1 MDGDIWLICCG
12 ERCVWQFEIIEYMD
26 DSIALVQQEIQR
38 IQGEISIA
46 VKNSNDSTSSS
57 ERDHWRKKESD
68 LRQEKN
74 LNLSIKLSLLRNG
87 TTGISLLPIL
97 HCSCQ

>member
-1 MDGDIWLICCG
+1 MDI
-12 ERCVWQFEIIEYMD
+12 D

-57 ERDHWRKKESD
+57 ERDHWRKEESD
-68 LRQEKN
+68 LRQEKSDLMKEKN
-74 LNLSIKLSLLRNG
+74 LLIENKYLSMKLLLLRNG
-87 TTGISLLPIL
+87 TTGNSLLPIL
-97 HCSCQ
+97 HCSGQ